1 MTRDAIHYALRAAE
15 RYRALE
21 LRQQRRAFALVLL
34 TVVGMWAV
42 SLLTAAGSC
51 R

>member
-15 RYRALE
+15 KYRAYE

-34 TVVGMWAV
+34 AVTAVYVV
-42 SLLTAAGSC
+42 SLLALWGA